1 MLTRRRLMKAAALL
15 TLCTDLP
22 SPASSVETLAPQAL
36 RLSQF
41 LDRLDV
47 EDHWIAGQHID
58 WQTGDPDG
66 RGEALPGRHT
76 HCSAFV
82 AAAAARLGIY
92 ILRPPEHGQVLLA
105 NAQNEWLPGPGRNGG
120 WRQLP
125 DPLDHDVFRSKRSQD
140 INVIDCNEVEHDVT
154 QKTVPTFWHHA
165 LAAQQSANASLFVVA
180 SYRNHVDTKPGHIA
194 IVRPSRKPD
203 RQVADEGPDVIQ
215 AGTTNATRTS
225 LRDGFAG
232 HPHAWNDSEV
242 DYFAHEIP

>member
-15 TLCTDLP
+15 TCCKYLP

-47 EDHWIAGQHID
+47 EDHWIAGQPID

-66 RGEALPGRHT
+66 HGEALPGRHT

-125 DPLDHDVFRSKRSQD
+125 DPL
-140 INVIDCNEVEHDVT
+140 
-154 QKTVPTFWHHA
+154 
-165 LAAQQSANASLFVVA
+165 AAQQSANAGLFVVA
-180 SYRNHVDTKPGHIA
+180 SYRSHVDTKPGHIA
-194 IVRPSRKPD
+194 IVRPSRKSD

>member
-1 MLTRRRLMKAAALL
+1 MLTRRRLMTAAALL
-15 TLCTDLP
+15 AFCAHLS
-22 SPASSVETLAPQAL
+22 SPAFSGEDLAPQAL

-41 LDRLDV
+41 YDRLDV

-58 WQTGDPDG
+58 WRTGDPDG

-82 AAAAARLGIY
+82 AAAAARLDIY

-120 WRQLP
+120 WRQVS
-125 DPLDHDVFRSKRSQD
+125 DP
-140 INVIDCNEVEHDVT
+140 
-154 QKTVPTFWHHA
+154 
-165 LAAQQSANASLFVVA
+165 LAAQQAANGGLLVVA
-180 SYRNHVDTKPGHIA
+180 SYRSHLDNKPGHIA
-194 IVRPSRKPD
+194 IVRPSRKPE
-203 RQVADEGPDVIQ
+203 RLVAEEGPDVIQ
-215 AGTTNATRTS
+215 AGTTNTTRTS

-242 DYFAHEIP
+242 DYFAHPVLADRLAEL